1 MSESSNSKRRR
12 WIVKVF
18 GRAGAESFEISVVR
32 SDNEHGQ
39 KSYGWF
45 DENKLLISHN
55 GGPCHWP
62 VIKPVWDRLI
72 KAAQEVADELNAKEA

>member
-1 MSESSNSKRRR
+1 MSK
-12 WIVKVF
+12 WIAHIK
-18 GRAGAESFEISVVR
+18 GEAGDKSFEICVVKK
-32 SDNEHGQ
+32 DNTHGF

-62 VIKPVWDRLI
+62 LEKIVWDKLV
-72 KAAQEVADELNAKEA
+72 KVAEEVAEILNKEVCNNAN